1 MDLLHLVDRLE
12 ELVAGAQKMPIG
24 NRAIIDRRR
33 LLDLVD
39 QMRVAIPQEVRE
51 AEALVAQRDTLQR
64 EAEEEARIVLARAE
78 EQAAR
83 LIDEHEITDGAR
95 RRADELASQAELRI
109 EDRIADAN
117 RDVQARIDESRR
129 LALQQMETADDY
141 SKELLR
147 RLERQLSAFVS
158 SVQSGIAQLEEPRG
172 AGPAITADLPPDQV
186 PQTPSPTDP
195 DEPLATMITPNLDEP
210 EAESEAEP
218 AFSAASKTAG
228 NGDAGVI
235 DDLEHDRLDDDPTT
249 RD

>member
-12 ELVAGAQKMPIG
+12 ELVASAQKMPIG

-51 AEALVAQRDTLQR
+51 AEALVAQRETLLR
-64 EAEEEARIVLARAE
+64 EAEEEARIILARAE

-83 LIDEHEITDGAR
+83 LIDEHEVTEGAR
-95 RRADELASQAELRI
+95 RRADELAAQAELRI

-141 SKELLR
+141 AKELLR

-172 AGPAITADLPPDQV
+172 GGPAITADLP
-186 PQTPSPTDP
+186 TDVAAEATAAAE
-195 DEPLATMITPNLDEP
+195 EPLATMITPDLDQPESEP
-210 EAESEAEP
+210 EP
-218 AFSAASKTAG
+218 ALTTASMSAG
-228 NGDAGVI
+228 NGESGVI

-249 RD
+249 RG

>member
-12 ELVAGAQKMPIG
+12 ELVASAQKMPIG

-51 AEALVAQRDTLQR
+51 AEALVAQRETLQR
-64 EAEEEARIVLARAE
+64 EAEEEARIILARAE

-83 LIDEHEITDGAR
+83 LIDEHEVTEGAR
-95 RRADELASQAELRI
+95 RRADELAAQAELRI

-141 SKELLR
+141 AKELLR

-172 AGPAITADLPPDQV
+172 SGPAITADLPDE
-186 PQTPSPTDP
+186 TTAEATAGTE
-195 DEPLATMITPNLDEP
+195 EPLATMITPDLDEP
-210 EAESEAEP
+210 EGEPEP
-218 AFSAASKTAG
+218 ALTTASKTGG

-235 DDLEHDRLDDDPTT
+235 DDLEHEPLDDDPTT
-249 RD
+249 RG

>member
-12 ELVAGAQKMPIG
+12 ELVASAQKMPIG

-51 AEALVAQRDTLQR
+51 AEAIVAQRETLQR
-64 EAEEEARIVLARAE
+64 EAEEEARIILARAE

-83 LIDEHEITDGAR
+83 LIDEHELTSAAR
-95 RRADELASQAELRI
+95 HRADEIAAQAELRI

-117 RDVQARIDESRR
+117 RDVQGRIDESRR

-141 SKELLR
+141 AKELLR

-158 SVQSGIAQLEEPRG
+158 SVQSGIEQLEEPRG
-172 AGPAITADLPPDQV
+172 GGPAITAELPGDAADGHAAPVDG
-186 PQTPSPTDP
+186 
-195 DEPLATMITPNLDEP
+195 PLATMISP
-210 EAESEAEP
+210 EVDDAEEERTLV
-218 AFSAASKTAG
+218 SAVG
-228 NGDAGVI
+228 NGDASVI
-235 DDLEHDRLDDDPTT
+235 DDLDGERLDDDPTAGT
-249 RD
+249 

>member
-12 ELVAGAQKMPIG
+12 ELVASAQKMPIG

-51 AEALVAQRDTLQR
+51 AEALVAQRETLQR
-64 EAEEEARIVLARAE
+64 EAEEEARIILARAE
-78 EQAAR
+78 EHAAR
-83 LIDEHEITDGAR
+83 LIDEHEVTEGAR
-95 RRADELASQAELRI
+95 RRADELAAQAELRI

-141 SKELLR
+141 AKELLR
-147 RLERQLSAFVS
+147 RLERQLSAFVA

-172 AGPAITADLPPDQV
+172 AGPAITAGLPDDV
-186 PQTPSPTDP
+186 AAEAAGGAG
-195 DEPLATMITPNLDEP
+195 EPLATMITPDLEEP
-210 EAESEAEP
+210 GSVPEP
-218 AFSAASKTAG
+218 ALTTASSTGG

-249 RD
+249 RG

>member
-12 ELVAGAQKMPIG
+12 ELVASAQKMPTG

-51 AEALVAQRDTLQR
+51 AQGLVAQRETLQR
-64 EAEEEARIVLARAE
+64 EAEEEARIVVARAE

-83 LIDEHEITDGAR
+83 LIDEHELTEASR
-95 RRADELASQAELRI
+95 QRANEIAAQAELRI

-141 SKELLR
+141 AKELLS
-147 RLERQLSAFVS
+147 RLERQLSAFSS
-158 SVQSGIAQLEEPRG
+158 SVRSGIEQLEEPRG
-172 AGPAITADLPPDQV
+172 GDPAITAELPAEDAAGAAASGSGGEGAAAESL
-186 PQTPSPTDP
+186 T
-195 DEPLATMITPNLDEP
+195 TMITPDNGDQ
-210 EAESEAEP
+210 AEP
-218 AFSAASKTAG
+218 ALSGASIIAG
-228 NGDAGVI
+228 GEAGII
-235 DDLEHDRLDDDPTT
+235 DDLQHTRLDDDPTSS
-249 RD
+249 

>member
-12 ELVAGAQKMPIG
+12 ELVASAQKMPIG

-51 AEALVAQRDTLQR
+51 AEALVAQRETLQR
-64 EAEEEARIVLARAE
+64 EAEEEARIILARAE
-78 EQAAR
+78 EHAAR
-83 LIDEHEITDGAR
+83 LIDEHEVTEGAR
-95 RRADELASQAELRI
+95 RRADELAAQAELRI

-141 SKELLR
+141 AKELLR

-158 SVQSGIAQLEEPRG
+158 SVQSGIHQLEEPRG
-172 AGPAITADLPPDQV
+172 GGPAITADLPEDMPAEA
-186 PQTPSPTDP
+186 TAT
-195 DEPLATMITPNLDEP
+195 DEPLATMITPDLDQPEGEP
-210 EAESEAEP
+210 EP
-218 AFSAASKTAG
+218 ALTTASKTAG
-228 NGDAGVI
+228 NGDSTVI
-235 DDLEHDRLDDDPTT
+235 DDLEHEPLDDDPTT
-249 RD
+249 RG